1 MRHCPKRSWTVDAFP
16 FFHTGQVF
24 DQLVCPLTVVL
35 PQFFFTLTT
44 LFSQPVFFCLFR
56 APILIVVHFP
66 VFLRSFRFESFL
78 SQFSPFEFCNDLGFS
93 LLTMCANDLTGWS
106 SPPST
111 EAFNHPWHISI
122 DQPYINAYTINA
134 NETRPCYRDEQEK
147 IISMT
152 NRIIVALW
160 HFIHSVIH
168 ENIPNRHSSR
178 DFTENAVFHDV
189 CPQHFQRNGEAA
201 QFTLPPT
208 LPNKWHRLGL
218 NRSINM
224 CSMSTDILS
233 TTVVSCPALVP
244 SSSVTTHQSKVF

>member
-1 MRHCPKRSWTVDAFP
+1 
-16 FFHTGQVF
+16 
-24 DQLVCPLTVVL
+24 
-35 PQFFFTLTT
+35 
-44 LFSQPVFFCLFR
+44 
-56 APILIVVHFP
+56 
-66 VFLRSFRFESFL
+66 
-78 SQFSPFEFCNDLGFS
+78 
-93 LLTMCANDLTGWS
+93 MCANDLTGWS

-218 NRSINM
+218 NRSINIM
-224 CSMSTDILS
+224 LNVYWHFINYSSELSSPGSIFFRHYPPIKGIL
-233 TTVVSCPALVP
+233 T
-244 SSSVTTHQSKVF
+244 QSHECGTAQLNS